1 MLCMDGS
8 GGRWLPRLA
17 LTALVLSLVFAQGSQ
32 RQYTARMIPAVGTSP
47 RYLLVASAPHA
58 TTGTVFDCQLPNA
71 PQPTCY
77 GPQQI
82 RNAYDV
88 TPLLNRGATGAGKT
102 IVIIDAFQAP
112 TIQSDLAAFDKTFG
126 LPAPDFHIIAPF
138 GLTPFDATN
147 QDQLGWS
154 GEISLDVQ
162 WAHAIAPGA
171 DIDLVL
177 ARSDSDQD
185 ILNATRFAILHRLG
199 DVVSQSFGE
208 GESCMDPSIMLQEH
222 QLFGLATAEG
232 TTVFASSGDDGAAQ
246 PDCSNDGGFFLSAST
261 PASDPFVTGVGGTN
275 LTANLTTGAYESES
289 AWNDGYGESGGGF
302 STVYPRPAWQTGA
315 SPGRGRGVPDVSYNA
330 GVDDGVLTYFSDANP
345 SETSLYIFGG
355 TSAGSPQW
363 SGIIADTDQLA
374 HRDVGLINPSLYL
387 WYHTP
392 LYARAFHD
400 VITGNNDVPGVG
412 RYDAGHGWD
421 PVTGLGTPQA
431 NNLAQLLAFGD

>member
-1 MLCMDGS
+1 M
-8 GGRWLPRLA
+8 
-17 LTALVLSLVFAQGSQ
+17 ALVLALVFAQGAP
-32 RQYTARMIPAVGTSP
+32 RQVTARMTPAVGTSP
-47 RYLLVASAPHA
+47 RYVLVGSAPHA
-58 TTGTVFDCQLPNA
+58 TTGTVFDCQVPGA

-88 TPLLNRGATGAGKT
+88 TPLLNRGDTGAGKT

-112 TIQSDLAAFDKTFG
+112 TIQSDLNAFDQTFG
-126 LPAPDFHIIAPF
+126 LPSPKLHIIAPF
-138 GLTPFDATN
+138 GLTPFDASN

-171 DIDLVL
+171 AIDLVL
-177 ARSDSDQD
+177 SKSDSDQD
-185 ILNATRFAILHRLG
+185 ILNASRYAILHHLG
-199 DVVSQSFGE
+199 DVISQSFGE
-208 GESCMDPSIMLQEH
+208 GESCMEPSIMSQQH
-222 QLFGLATAEG
+222 QLFELATAEG
-232 TTVFASSGDDGAAQ
+232 VTIFASSGDDGAAQ
-246 PDCSNDGGFFLSAST
+246 PDCNSDGGLFLSAST

-275 LTANLTTGAYESES
+275 LTANLTTGAYQSET

-302 STVYPRPAWQTGA
+302 STVYSRPAWQTGA
-315 SPGRGRGVPDVSYNA
+315 SAGHARGVPDVAYNA
-330 GVDDGVLTYFSDANP
+330 GVDDGVLTYFSDGTP
-345 SETSLYIFGG
+345 GVTSLYIFGG

-374 HRDVGLINPSLYL
+374 HRDVGLINPALYL
-387 WYHTP
+387 VYHTP
-392 LYARAFHD
+392 AYGRAFHD
-400 VITGNNDVPGVG
+400 VTTGNNTVSGVG
-412 RYDAGHGWD
+412 GYNTGRGWD